1 MPADKLER
9 YWTEQSNL
17 IRAILQ
23 RGGFTTFIQG
33 QPNQNDIWQLP
44 NTVLGCIDEG
54 CSATSHHLAGS
65 GILLGMDQCATVLK
79 DSGVTEITSHDGC
92 GAASLYAKREHLD
105 LAKADNY
112 GIVFAQKLA
121 EKTGLSYRHITAQE
135 MSRPPEFHIA
145 RLAVYDG
152 SGNFN
157 PAAIPGFPAC
167 FWISRYLN
175 PEAKEEAAISAQ
187 IALGGH
193 GYGNLITPEE
203 PFYFIIIGHPSNPA
217 LSVRA
222 LLNELSSI
230 FEQPGRISLVSLTP
244 KK

>member
-1 MPADKLER
+1 MNTEKLHR
-9 YWTEQSNL
+9 HWSEQSKR
-17 IRAILQ
+17 IDAIMQ
-23 RGGFTTFIQG
+23 SDGFAPYINK
-33 QPNQNDIWQLP
+33 QPNQDEIWRLP

-54 CSATSHHLAGS
+54 CKNTSFHLAGS
-65 GILLGMDQCATVLK
+65 GILLGLDKTAELLVN
-79 DSGVTEITSHDGC
+79 SGATEITSHDGC
-92 GAASLYAKREHLD
+92 GAAGLYAQREN
-105 LAKADNY
+105 LATDNADNY

-193 GYGNLITPEE
+193 GYGNLLTPEE

-217 LSVRA
+217 LSERNQ
-222 LLNELSSI
+222 LNELSSI
-230 FEQPGRISLVSLTP
+230 FEQPGRI
-244 KK
+244 